1 MNNINSA
8 SKLNL
13 ASADRQ
19 KLKLGKLGGVA
30 LAAAALLTG
39 SYCTPVLAA
48 DILAP
53 NGHDWSGIYVGTF
66 AGVSASDSLLE
77 DAYCR
82 NNIDGADP
90 ENPPCGDEFPEL
102 FGARGDGNAITFG
115 GLIGYNLQ
123 LNSGLVIGLE
133 SDLGFGGGG
142 KGPFESSVFGLQSFD
157 KGEID
162 VGLAGS
168 TRFRAGYALDRWL
181 PYVTGGIA
189 YAKYDAK
196 QTREAA
202 AENRFG
208 DGSFVGWTA
217 GAGLNYAATD
227 NIIFGLEYRYTDYRN
242 DTLLLLSDSDPDTN
256 SYEASLKQHE
266 IRTSIAYA
274 LGATGRTSDT
284 QDKDDWSGLYVGA
297 FGGLASLDGI
307 DDNAFCRLNLGECGG
322 NTYGAPVDGKAP
334 AFGGLVGYNHSFASG
349 LVLGAEADLGVG
361 GKAKGGFVSGDGITT
376 FEQVAK
382 VDVGLNGSARLR
394 AGYAAGEWLP
404 FVTAGLAYAR
414 YNVTTTGPS
423 LEENRFSNGNL
434 LGWTAGAGLNYAVAS
449 GIIVGAE
456 YRYTDY
462 GSDTHLYYS
471 STDGELWSQDVDLK
485 QHEVR
490 ASLAYQF

>member
-1 MNNINSA
+1 MNYMNSG
-8 SKLNL
+8 SKLNV
-13 ASADRQ
+13 AFADRQ
-19 KLKLGKLGGVA
+19 KLPKLGGVA
-30 LAAAALLTG
+30 LAAALLTG
-39 SYCTPVLAA
+39 SYCSPSFAA

-66 AGVSASDSLLE
+66 AGVSASNSVLE

-82 NNIDGADP
+82 NSFNGVDP
-90 ENPPCGDEFPEL
+90 ENPPCDGDGRSEL
-102 FGARGDGNAITFG
+102 IGAKGDGNEFTFG

-123 LNSGLVIGLE
+123 LDGGLVIGLE

-142 KGPFESSVFGLQSFD
+142 KGPFESSVFGLSSFD

-168 TRFRAGYALDRWL
+168 TRVRAGYALDRWL

-196 QTREAA
+196 QTREVA

-242 DTLLLLSDSDPDTN
+242 DTLLLFSDGDPDTN

-274 LGATGRTSDT
+274 LGATARTSDT
-284 QDKDDWSGLYVGA
+284 QDKDDWSGLYAGA

-307 DDNAFCRLNLGECGG
+307 DDNAFCRLNLRECGG
-322 NTYGAPVDGKAP
+322 NTYGAPVNGKGP
-334 AFGGLVGYNHSFASG
+334 AFGGLVGYNHSFAG
-349 LVLGAEADLGVG
+349 GFVLGAEADLGVG
-361 GKAKGGFVSGDGITT
+361 GKAKGGFVSGDGSPSD
-376 FEQVAK
+376 QSAK
-382 VDVGLNGSARLR
+382 VDIGLNGSARLR
-394 AGYAAGEWLP
+394 AGYAAGDWLP

-414 YNVTTTGPS
+414 YHVATTGPS
-423 LEENRFSNGNL
+423 LEENRFSDGNL
-434 LGWTAGAGLNYAVAS
+434 LGWSAGAGLNYAVAS